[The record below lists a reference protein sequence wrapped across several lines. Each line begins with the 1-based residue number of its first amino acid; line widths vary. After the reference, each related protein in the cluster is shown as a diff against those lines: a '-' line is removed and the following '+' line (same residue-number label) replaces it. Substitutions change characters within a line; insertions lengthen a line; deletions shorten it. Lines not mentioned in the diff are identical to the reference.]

1 MLFSGKGKHRRPSKA
16 TRVIAVAGV
25 TGAAVA
31 APLMAAGNASAATAS
46 EWDAV
51 AQCESGGN
59 WSINTGNGY
68 YGGLQ
73 FSASTWAAYGGTQ
86 YASTADQASK
96 SQQIQIA
103 EKVLAGQGKGAWP
116 VCGTG
121 LSGAAYAGGGS
132 QDSGSGSSES
142 SQSQSSGS
150 TAERSTEQKASRSS
164 ERPAAEQKTEQAP
177 EEDRHHPDRQEGREG
192 RRRVQGRQGRHPQLD
207 RRGARRQ
214 GRLGEAVQAERRHR
228 RRGRPDLPGPAAAP
242 EVSGG
247 SRDSRPGACSPV
259 RTGAGFF
266 TSGVRRGPP
275 PVPSRFPETSLF
287 RSETIY
293 SRFCPAGGRSA
304 GRSPGAG

>member
-73 FSASTWAAYGGTQ
+73 FSASTWAGYGGTQ
-86 YASTADQASK
+86 YAATADQASK
-96 SQQIQIA
+96 AQQIEIA

-121 LSGAAYAGGGS
+121 LSSAAYTGGGSGES
-132 QDSGSGSSES
+132 QDSGSSQSSGSSES
-142 SQSQSSGS
+142 SQSESSGS
-150 TAERSTEQKASRSS
+150 TADRSSEQKASRSD
-164 ERPAAEQKTEQAP
+164 ERPAAEPKAEKKTVTTPTGKKVEKGDGEYKVVKGDTLSSIA
-177 EEDRHHPDRQEGREG
+177 EEHDVKGGWAKVFKLNDDIVDDADLIYPGQ
-192 RRRVQGRQGRHPQLD
+192 QLH
-207 RRGARRQ
+207 
-214 GRLGEAVQAERRHR
+214 LK
-228 RRGRPDLPGPAAAP
+228 
-242 EVSGG
+242 
-247 SRDSRPGACSPV
+247 
-259 RTGAGFF
+259 
-266 TSGVRRGPP
+266 
-275 PVPSRFPETSLF
+275 
-287 RSETIY
+287 
-293 SRFCPAGGRSA
+293 
-304 GRSPGAG
+304 